1 MKKQFRMAA
10 AVLLALGLA
19 AGTLTGCGS
28 KEEAAPAE
36 TAPAETAAQTY
47 TVGICQFIQHEALDK
62 ATEGFKDAL
71 TEKLG
76 ESVVFDEQNASGD
89 APVCATIA
97 NQFVAEQVD
106 LMLAN
111 ATPALQA
118 CANATTTI
126 PILGTSVSDFGT
138 ALSIDM
144 GANDATGINVSGTS
158 DQVSFADQ
166 ANQLLE
172 LFPEA
177 QKVGILYC
185 SAEANSKFQAD
196 HIKALLEEADK
207 EVTYFT
213 FTDSNDMQ
221 AVSTTAVENSEVIYV
236 PTDNTVAS
244 NGSILNNVA
253 SEAKVP
259 VIAGEEGV
267 CLAVGGVATVSLRY
281 YDIGYQAG
289 EMAYEILVNGADPA
303 TMNIESPREA
313 TMEYIP
319 EVAETY
325 GIQIPENYVA
335 LEK

>member
-1 MKKQFRMAA
+1 MKKQWTKTA
-10 AVLLALGLA
+10 AVLCAALLLAGALA
-19 AGTLTGCGS
+19 GCGAK
-28 KEEAAPAE
+28 KEEAA
-36 TAPAETAAQTY
+36 APAEPAPAAESY
-47 TVGICQFIQHEALDK
+47 TVGICQFVQHEALDK

-76 ESVVFDEQNASGD
+76 DSVTFDEQNASGD

-97 NQFVAEQVD
+97 NQFVAENVD
-106 LMLAN
+106 LIMAN

-144 GANDATGINVSGTS
+144 GPTDATGINVSGTC
-158 DQVSFADQ
+158 DQVSFEDQ
-166 ANQLLE
+166 ANQLTE
-172 LFPEA
+172 LFPDA

-196 HIKALLEEADK
+196 NISALLTEK
-207 EVTYFT
+207 GLEVNFFT

-221 AVSTTAVENSEVIYV
+221 TVATAAVEGSDVIYV

-244 NGSILNNVA
+244 NGAILENVA
-253 SEAKVP
+253 SKAQVP

-267 CLAVGGVATVSLRY
+267 CLSVGGVATVSLSY

-289 EMAYEILVNGADPA
+289 EMAYEILVNGADVSA
-303 TMNIESPREA
+303 MNIESPRNA
-313 TMEYIP
+313 TLEYIP
-319 EVAETY
+319 AVAEAY
-325 GIQIPENYVA
+325 GVTIPDGYVA
-335 LEK
+335 LEQ